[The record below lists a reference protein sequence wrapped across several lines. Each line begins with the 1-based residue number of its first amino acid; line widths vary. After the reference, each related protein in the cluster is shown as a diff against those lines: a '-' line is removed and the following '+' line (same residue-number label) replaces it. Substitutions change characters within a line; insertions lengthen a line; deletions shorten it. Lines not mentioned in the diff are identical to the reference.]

1 MENSRFG
8 YLSSPY
14 PMVTNRFNGTK
25 QKIGK
30 KSPAELGKKRY
41 IPLHWVKSDGSRWLQ
56 KIETKR

>member
-30 KSPAELGKKRY
+30 KSPAELGKKGTF
-41 IPLHWVKSDGSRWLQ
+41 PFT
-56 KIETKR
+56 E